1 MKADCLKVV
10 ILNLTAPRILESCF
24 KILLFI
30 FTLLYGDSKG
40 LMKAFQAFTKP
51 FEAPQRSLIIK
62 IKVIF
67 SFRPESGLEGLN

>member
-10 ILNLTAPRILESCF
+10 ISNLPAPRILESCF
-24 KILLFI
+24 KILI

-51 FEAPQRSLIIK
+51 FEAPKRSLIIK

-67 SFRPESGLEGLN
+67 SLRPESGLEGLN